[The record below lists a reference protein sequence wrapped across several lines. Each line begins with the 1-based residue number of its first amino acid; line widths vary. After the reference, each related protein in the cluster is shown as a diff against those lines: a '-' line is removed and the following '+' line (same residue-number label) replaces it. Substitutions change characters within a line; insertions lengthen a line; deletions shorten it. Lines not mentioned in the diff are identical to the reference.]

1 MAFYKY
7 IGVSTEGKNVNG
19 IIESDSH
26 KNAKIKLKQKGI
38 YATSVVEKTAAEALE
53 KKEMLSVTVGKK
65 IKDTDITMMTRQ
77 FATLINAS
85 VPIVDTLEA
94 LSEQVENERLK
105 VILTEVKQK
114 VNEGVSIGN
123 GLVPY
128 TNVFSPFYVN
138 MIKAG
143 ESSGTLGVVL
153 ERLAEYTEKQG
164 ALKSKIISSMAY
176 PILMIIVSVI
186 IVGVLFVVVIPKI
199 SVIFEDMGTALPIY
213 TQILITLSN
222 FTKNNILYILGT
234 IVAVVFLFR
243 KYIKTPVGKE
253 KWDETKLKLPLFG
266 RIIRLS
272 AVGQFTRTL
281 ATLHGA
287 GVPLLQAMDIVH
299 NIVDNTVIKKALAE
313 AKTAVSEGKSLA
325 ATLATSGQ
333 FPPIVIH
340 MISVGEKTGQ
350 LETMLSHVSDSY
362 DIEVETRIQTLTSL
376 LEPAMIIFMGGTVAF
391 IVIAIM
397 MPIMQMTSMAS

>member
-7 IGVSTEGKNVNG
+7 VGVRTDGKNVSG
-19 IIESDSH
+19 IIDSDSQ

-38 YATSVVEKTAAEALE
+38 YATSVIEKSAAEAQE
-53 KKEMLSVTVGKK
+53 KKENLSVTIGKK
-65 IKDTDITMMTRQ
+65 IKDSDITMMTRQ

-105 VILTEVKQK
+105 FILNEVKQK

-123 GLVPY
+123 GLAPY
-128 TNVFSPFYVN
+128 TDIFSPFYVN

-143 ESSGTLGVVL
+143 ESSGTLGLVL

-213 TQILITLSN
+213 TEILITLSN

-234 IVAVVFLFR
+234 IVAVVVISR
-243 KYIKTPVGKE
+243 RYVKTPAGKQ

-299 NIVDNTVIKKALAE
+299 NIVDNAVIKAALRD
-313 AKTAVSEGKSLA
+313 AKLAVSEGKSLA
-325 ATLATSGQ
+325 ATLSTSGQ

-350 LETMLSHVSDSY
+350 LETMLSHVSDAY